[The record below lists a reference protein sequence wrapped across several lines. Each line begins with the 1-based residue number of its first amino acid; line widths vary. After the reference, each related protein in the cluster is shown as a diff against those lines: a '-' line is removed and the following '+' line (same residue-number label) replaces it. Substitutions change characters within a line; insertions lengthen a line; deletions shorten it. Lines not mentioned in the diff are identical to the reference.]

1 MSASKEDIKDLNIIF
16 HEIQSL
22 KNTFNQS
29 PELYNNSF
37 DNDIDLMTAIL
48 QSPQNAGEPIQNQ
61 VQFFLSSK
69 AQRILHKIAKRQ
81 CLSIDSI

>member
-22 KNTFNQS
+22 KDTFNHS

-61 VQFFLSSK
+61 VQFFLS
-69 AQRILHKIAKRQ
+69 RNLVNLHQ
-81 CLSIDSI
+81 TDMSH